1 MLKITLKK
9 NIKLLKNI
17 FLRID
22 QCIKYEEHFV
32 KKRSLNG
39 TRVDLIDKQV

>member
-32 KKRSLNG
+32 KKNHYMG
-39 TRVDLIDKQV
+39 QE